1 MERTALIVVDW
12 QNDYFEGGK
21 MPLNGAE
28 AAARQ
33 AHRLQAGFR
42 AAGLP
47 VFNVRHE
54 TLREPAPFFAPG
66 TEGAE
71 IHPLLAPA
79 EGEAVITKN
88 FPNSFR
94 GTDLLERL
102 QAQGVETLVIAG
114 AMTHMCID
122 ATTRAA
128 ADLGFR
134 CRLAQDACATRDLEF
149 GGVAVPAA
157 QVHAAF
163 LAGLSGIYA
172 DIRPTEEL
180 LPAA

>member
-114 AMTHMCID
+114 SMTHMCID

-172 DIRPTEEL
+172 QVLPTEDL
-180 LPAA
+180 LPGA